1 MRDRVT
7 RLLALDTSTQLCS
20 VAIAEDARLL
30 AACSEL
36 LGRGHAER
44 LIPMIQAVLA
54 EANLDYAAL
63 DAIVATIGPGTF
75 TGVRVGLAAA
85 RGLAL
90 AAARP
95 LVGVTTLEVL
105 AAATDAAAGR
115 TVVAIMASGRDRAY
129 VQTFAPGLRP
139 SGEPTAPRLDDLV
152 PPPGALL
159 VGDAAARVAARTG
172 HATDPS
178 VVLPDI
184 TVVARLGQARLAL
197 EGNRVGALADVT
209 PLYVR
214 PPDARP
220 MTPRAP

>member
-1 MRDRVT
+1 VRDRVT

-20 VAIAEDARLL
+20 VALAEDGRML
-30 AACSEL
+30 ATRSES

-44 LIPMIQAVLA
+44 LIPMIEAVLA
-54 EANLDYAAL
+54 EARLDYAAL
-63 DAIVATIGPGTF
+63 DAIVATVGPGTF

-95 LVGVTTLEVL
+95 LIGVATLEAL

-115 TVVAIMASGRDRAY
+115 TVVAVMASGRDRAY
-129 VQTFAPGLRP
+129 VQTFGPGPRALD
-139 SGEPTAPRLDDLV
+139 EPTAPRLDDLV

-172 HATDPS
+172 HAIDPS
-178 VVLPDI
+178 VVWPDI
-184 TVVARLGQARLAL
+184 AVIARLGLARLAAR
-197 EGNRVGALADVT
+197 GDRAGTPADVT